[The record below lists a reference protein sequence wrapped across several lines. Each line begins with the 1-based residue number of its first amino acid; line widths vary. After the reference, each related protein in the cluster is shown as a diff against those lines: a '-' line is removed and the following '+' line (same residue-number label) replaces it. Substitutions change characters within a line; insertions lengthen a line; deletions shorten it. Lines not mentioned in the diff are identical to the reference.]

1 MSDKPKGGRGKVA
14 PYATT
19 TMRIPLPI
27 KPDIDRIIDNYRD
40 SVTQP
45 ILAAIAEIEQSPI
58 PLNDAII
65 KAHEILADKKANKK
79 VTIKKLL
86 ESIYGQKVSLD
97 NL

>member
-1 MSDKPKGGRGKVA
+1 
-14 PYATT
+14 
-19 TMRIPLPI
+19 
-27 KPDIDRIIDNYRD
+27 
-40 SVTQP
+40 VTQP
-45 ILAAIAEIEQSPI
+45 ILAAIAEIEQSSI